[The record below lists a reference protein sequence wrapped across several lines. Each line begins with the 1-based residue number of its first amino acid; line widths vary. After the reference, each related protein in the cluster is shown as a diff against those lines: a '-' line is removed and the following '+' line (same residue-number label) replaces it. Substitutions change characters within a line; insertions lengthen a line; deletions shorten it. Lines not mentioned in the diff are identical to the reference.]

1 MRIARRK
8 TMLVTFIRTGQRR
21 YAVRAT
27 VQGMPDLEMNPAP
40 GYDPLMPHDLQH
52 FIVERSLGI
61 DGAIY
66 GQLAAGG
73 TAGTFHAVTQGKDLR
88 AASRDRRKRDRR
100 SIRLMSGHAEDC
112 ARSERAT
119 YVCWHDWLSHSEDPA
134 LRARALAMT
143 ATTRS
148 IRQGMLQVERA
159 LLTAEKL
166 REIRDTFSTLSAR
179 WSPLEIGESFTEPW

>member
-1 MRIARRK
+1 MRIIRRK
-8 TMLVTFIRTGQRR
+8 TMLVMFIRTGERR

-27 VQGMPDLEMNPAP
+27 VEGMPDVEMNPAP
-40 GYDPLMPHDLQH
+40 GYDPFMPHDLQH

-73 TAGTFHAVTQGKDLR
+73 TAGTFHAVMRPKDLR
-88 AASRDRRKRDRR
+88 AASRERRKRDRR
-100 SIRLMSGHAEDC
+100 SVRLMSGHAEDC

-134 LRARALAMT
+134 LRAKALVMKAT
-143 ATTRS
+143 AKS
-148 IRQGMLQVERA
+148 ILEGMADAERA
-159 LLTAEKL
+159 LFAPARLA
-166 REIRDTFSTLSAR
+166 EIRSDFTTLSAR
-179 WSPLEIGESFTEPW
+179 WSKLEIGEGFTESW

>member
-8 TMLVTFIRTGQRR
+8 TMLVTFIRTGERG

-27 VQGMPDLEMNPAP
+27 VEGMPDLEMNPAP

-73 TAGTFHAVTQGKDLR
+73 TAGTFHAVMQGKDHR

-134 LRARALAMT
+134 LRARAPTMT
-143 ATTRS
+143 ATAKS
-148 IRQGMLQVERA
+148 ILQGMPQAERA
-159 LLTAEKL
+159 LFTAEKL
-166 REIRDTFSTLSAR
+166 REIRGTFSTLSAR
-179 WSPLEIGESFTEPW
+179 WSPLKIGEGFTEPW